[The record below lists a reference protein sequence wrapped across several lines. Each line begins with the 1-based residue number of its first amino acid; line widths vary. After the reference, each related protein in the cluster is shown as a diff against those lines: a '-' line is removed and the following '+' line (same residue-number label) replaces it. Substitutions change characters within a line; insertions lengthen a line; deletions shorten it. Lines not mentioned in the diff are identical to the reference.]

1 MINLLKKLFSSLLNF
16 ILLLAVTTLCAIFV
30 TRNLLSGD
38 NILGILNSSTINN
51 NYDYSSLI
59 PNNSND
65 NIYQNINEYIDSEEL
80 TEELGSLITDY
91 LKYSSGI
98 PGSTA
103 PSTDEL
109 KEIIKESSKKY
120 EEKTGQTINTEEIN
134 KQLDEIEIKLQEE
147 NEITKNNTYKQAF
160 QFIYN
165 DNYIYIAIAVIVVC
179 IILILLLNKIENLIK
194 HLIIVSLFNGI
205 GNLAFGFALNKI
217 LASKSNV
224 NNIVSNMTNTFNKIA
239 IISFIISGVL
249 LIIYIIIKVIKY
261 NRKKKE
267 ESNTELN
274 SINEYNNNI
283 NDLDENIV
291 DPEK

>member
-1 MINLLKKLFSSLLNF
+1 MINILKKLLSSLLNF
-16 ILLLAVTTLCAIFV
+16 ILLLSITTLCAIFA

-38 NILGILNSSTINN
+38 TILGILNSSTINN
-51 NYDYSSLI
+51 NYDYSSII

-65 NIYQNINEYIDSEEL
+65 NIYQNINEYIDTKNL

-120 EEKTGQTINTEEIN
+120 EEKTGQTIDIEEIN
-134 KQLDEIEIKLQEE
+134 KQLDEIEVKLQEE

-165 DNYIYIAIAVIVVC
+165 DKYIYMAIATIIVC
-179 IILILLLNKIENLIK
+179 IILILLLNKIEDLIK
-194 HLIIVSLFNGI
+194 CLIAVSIFNGV
-205 GNLAFGFALNKI
+205 GNFAFGLVLNKI

-224 NNIVSNMTNTFNKIA
+224 NNIVSSMTNTFNKIA

-249 LIIYIIIKVIKY
+249 LIIYIIMKVIKSKI
-261 NRKKKE
+261 KKKE
-267 ESNTELN
+267 ANNIKLN
-274 SINEYNNNI
+274 SNNEYTNNI
-283 NDLDENIV
+283 NDLSENNI
-291 DPEK
+291 DAEK